1 MKYATWILNFNDPN
15 YGTGPE
21 SSIVEQG
28 GTAEGGIPEGDITK
42 GARIL
47 GYFTGDPTGLEAWS
61 FNEITQ
67 QEALDF
73 VLAFD
78 KTAYVAE
85 DGRIAVVFEIDPA
98 VEQQ

>member
-1 MKYATWILNFNDPN
+1 VKYATWILNFDDPN

-21 SSIVEQG
+21 ASIAEQG
-28 GTAEGGIPEGDITK
+28 GSAEGAYAEGDITK

-47 GYFTGDPTGLEAWS
+47 GYFTGEPTNLESWS
-61 FNEITQ
+61 FNELTQ

-78 KTAYVAE
+78 ETAYVTE
-85 DGRIAVVFEIDPA
+85 EGKIGVEIQ
-98 VEQQ
+98 EII

>member
-1 MKYATWILNFNDPN
+1 VKYATWILNFDDPK

-21 SSIVEQG
+21 PLIVKNK
-28 GTAEGGIPEGDITK
+28 GTAEGSYAEGDITK

-47 GYFTGDPTGLEAWS
+47 GYFTGEPKDLEAWS
-61 FNEITQ
+61 FTELTQ

-78 KTAYVAE
+78 ETAYVTE
-85 DGRIAVVFEIDPA
+85 EGKIGVEIQ
-98 VEQQ
+98 EII

>member
-1 MKYATWILNFNDPN
+1 MKYATWILNFDDPK

-21 SSIVEQG
+21 PRIVKNK
-28 GTAEGGIPEGDITK
+28 GTAEGAFAEGDITK

-47 GYFTGDPTGLEAWS
+47 GYFTGEPTDLEAWS
-61 FNEITQ
+61 FTEITQ

-78 KTAYVAE
+78 ETAYVTE
-85 DGRIAVVFEIDPA
+85 EGKIGIVIEEII
-98 VEQQ
+98 

>member
-1 MKYATWILNFNDPN
+1 VKYATWILNFDDPK

-21 SSIVEQG
+21 AVIAEQG
-28 GTAEGGIPEGDITK
+28 GTAEGSYAEGDITK

-47 GYFTGDPTGLEAWS
+47 GYFTGEPTDLEAWS
-61 FNEITQ
+61 FTEITQ

-78 KTAYVAE
+78 ETAYVTE
-85 DGRIAVVFEIDPA
+85 EGKIAVEIQ
-98 VEQQ
+98 EII

>member
-1 MKYATWILNFNDPN
+1 MKYATWILNFDEPE

-21 SSIVEQG
+21 ASIAEQG
-28 GTAEGGIPEGDITK
+28 GTAEGSYAEGDITK

-47 GYFTGDPTGLEAWS
+47 GYFTGEPKDLEAWS
-61 FNEITQ
+61 FTEITQ

-78 KTAYVAE
+78 ETAYVTE
-85 DGRIAVVFEIDPA
+85 EGKIGIIFEEII
-98 VEQQ
+98 